1 MINVVFSFLIVR
13 KQMTNSPKKSI
24 VFRPALSM
32 MNFPRLN
39 MKFRFA
45 LVLYITLF
53 NILSISALVSAQ
65 QPNRPNIVLILADD
79 LGYTDISPFGSE
91 ISTPNIA
98 RLAGEGLSFT
108 NYHTA
113 GSCAPARA
121 MLLTGVDSH
130 RNGVPNI
137 PEALPAEQMAY
148 DHYQGVLNDK
158 VVTLAN
164 VLQAGGY
171 HTYMTGKWHLGH
183 TPELLPSARGFDRTI
198 AMADT
203 GADNWEQRTYLPIYD
218 KANWYADG
226 AEHTLPDDFYSSE
239 YFIDKTIEFIASNTE
254 DHQPFFAYVPF
265 QAVHMPVQ
273 APREFSDK
281 YAGVYD
287 EGWTVMRE
295 KRRLAAE
302 EAGVIPEGTEVVV
315 TPGTLIWDSLT
326 EEQRRHHA
334 RRMEV
339 YAGMVDAM
347 DMHIGRLMDYLESIG
362 EYDNTIFVFTS
373 DNGAEGSN
381 IILPNGGSPLS
392 SWFDIVGYNSN
403 YNTLGERNSWN
414 AIGPSNATIA
424 ASPLTYYKF
433 HANEG
438 GLRVPLVMSGPGIGR
453 QGEMT
458 DEFVFV
464 TDLAPTILNLV
475 GIDAHDGSWL
485 GREVE
490 RIVGVDFSEFLA
502 GTSSQVHDDFDSI
515 GYELGG
521 NSALFKGDYKIVI
534 NRTGQSET
542 QWHLFNIRTDPGETR
557 DLAQEQPALLEEMVI
572 DYENYVQANNVL
584 PMPEGYARTRAILGD
599 ALRQQ

>member
-1 MINVVFSFLIVR
+1 MI
-13 KQMTNSPKKSI
+13 
-24 VFRPALSM
+24 
-32 MNFPRLN
+32 NFPRLH

-45 LVLYITLF
+45 LVLYVTVF
-53 NILSISALVSAQ
+53 NILSMRALVSAQ
-65 QPNRPNIVLILADD
+65 QSDRPNIVLLLADD

-98 RLAGEGLSFT
+98 RLATEGLSFT

-239 YFIDKTIEFIASNTE
+239 YFIDKTIEFIASNAE
-254 DHQPFFAYVPF
+254 DDQPFFAYVPF

-295 KRRLAAE
+295 NRRLAAE
-302 EAGVIPEGTEVVV
+302 EAGVIPEGTEAVV
-315 TPGTLIWDSLT
+315 TPGTLIWDNLT

-381 IILPNGGSPLS
+381 IILPNGGSALS
-392 SWFDIVGYNSN
+392 PWFDIVGYNSN
-403 YNTLGERNSWN
+403 YETLGERNSWN

-438 GLRVPLVMSGPGIGR
+438 GLRVPLVMSGPGIGG
-453 QGEMT
+453 QGGMT

-475 GIDAHDGSWL
+475 GVDIHDGSWL

-490 RIVGVDFSEFLA
+490 PIVGVDFSEFLA
-502 GTSSQVHDDFDSI
+502 GASSQVHDDFDSI

-542 QWHLFNIRTDPGETR
+542 EWHLFNIRTDPGEAR
-557 DLAQEQPALLEEMVI
+557 DLAQEQPALLEEMLA
-572 DYENYVQANNVL
+572 DYESYVQANNVL
-584 PMPEGYARTRAILGD
+584 PMPEGYDRTGRILGD
-599 ALRQQ
+599 ALRQLR

>member
-1 MINVVFSFLIVR
+1 
-13 KQMTNSPKKSI
+13 
-24 VFRPALSM
+24 
-32 MNFPRLN
+32 

-45 LVLYITLF
+45 LVLYVTLF
-53 NILSISALVSAQ
+53 NILSMQALVSAQ
-65 QPNRPNIVLILADD
+65 QSDRPNIVLILADD

-98 RLAGEGLSFT
+98 RLAAEGLSFT

-239 YFIDKTIEFIASNTE
+239 YFIDKTIEFIASNAE
-254 DHQPFFAYVPF
+254 DDQPFFAYVPF

-295 KRRLAAE
+295 NRRLAAE
-302 EAGVIPEGTEVVV
+302 EAGVIPEGTEAVV
-315 TPGTLIWDSLT
+315 TPGTLIWDNLT

-381 IILPNGGSPLS
+381 IILPNGGSALS
-392 SWFDIVGYNSN
+392 PWFDIVGYNSN
-403 YNTLGERNSWN
+403 YETLGERNSWN

-438 GLRVPLVMSGPGIGR
+438 GLRVPLVMSGPGIDG
-453 QGEMT
+453 QGGMT

-475 GIDAHDGSWL
+475 GVDIHDGSWL

-490 RIVGVDFSEFLA
+490 PIVGADFSEFLA
-502 GTSSQVHDDFDSI
+502 GASSQVHDDFDSI

-542 QWHLFNIRTDPGETR
+542 EWHLFNIRTDPGETR
-557 DLAQEQPALLEEMVI
+557 DLAQEQPALLEEMLA
-572 DYENYVQANNVL
+572 DYESYVQANNVL
-584 PMPEGYARTRAILGD
+584 PMPEGYNRTGRILGD
-599 ALRQQ
+599 ALRQLR

>member
-1 MINVVFSFLIVR
+1 MLRELKFISRVVTMNMHLHLRHLALLLSFLGISLGSASPVSAEQSGRPNVVV
-13 KQMTNSPKKSI
+13 
-24 VFRPALSM
+24 
-32 MNFPRLN
+32 
-39 MKFRFA
+39 
-45 LVLYITLF
+45 
-53 NILSISALVSAQ
+53 
-65 QPNRPNIVLILADD
+65 ILADD

-91 ISTPNIA
+91 IDTPNIA
-98 RLAGEGLSFT
+98 RLAAEGLSFT

-137 PEALPAEQMAY
+137 PEALPAEQLEY
-148 DHYQGVLNDK
+148 DHYQGVLNDR
-158 VVTLAN
+158 VVTLAS
-164 VLQAGGY
+164 VLQRSGY

-183 TPELLPSARGFDRTI
+183 TRELLPSARGFDRTI

-203 GADNWEQRTYLPIYD
+203 GADNWDQRTYLPIYEQ
-218 KANWYADG
+218 ANWYADG
-226 AEHTLPDDFYSSE
+226 APHTLPDDFYSSE
-239 YFIDKTIEFIASNTE
+239 YFIDKTIEFIASNAG
-254 DHQPFFAYVPF
+254 DNRPFFAYIPF

-302 EAGVIPEGTEVVV
+302 QAGVIPADTETVV
-315 TPGTLIWDSLT
+315 TPGTLIWDSLS
-326 EEQRRHHA
+326 EEQKRHHA

-347 DMHIGRLMDYLESIG
+347 DTHIGRLMEYLESIN

-381 IILPNGGSPLS
+381 LILPNGQSALDP
-392 SWFDIVGYNSN
+392 WFDAVGYNAD
-403 YNTLGERNSWN
+403 YETLGERNSWN
-414 AIGPSNATIA
+414 AIGPSNASIA
-424 ASPLTYYKF
+424 ASPLAYYKF
-433 HANEG
+433 HASEG
-438 GLRVPLVMSGPGIGR
+438 GLRVPLVMSGPGIEK
-453 QGEMT
+453 QGVIT

-464 TDLAPTILNLV
+464 TDLMPTLLGLTGV
-475 GIDAHDGSWL
+475 ADHDGNWS

-490 RIVGVDFSEFLA
+490 PMIGSDFSGFLA
-502 GTSSQVHDDFDSI
+502 GMTSIVHEDSKPI

-521 NSALFKGDYKIVI
+521 NSALFKGDFKIVI
-534 NRTGQSET
+534 NRTGQNET
-542 QWHLFNIRTDPGETR
+542 AWHLFNIRTDPGESR
-557 DLAQEQPALLEEMVI
+557 DLAGEQPQRLAEMLA
-572 DYENYVQANNVL
+572 DYEDYVQTNNVL
-584 PMPEGYARTRAILGD
+584 PMPEGYNRSGAILGD
-599 ALRQQ
+599 ALRQLRGQ

>member
-1 MINVVFSFLIVR
+1 MITDFYKKLFMKAPFSTHLAMILPGCFL
-13 KQMTNSPKKSI
+13 T
-24 VFRPALSM
+24 
-32 MNFPRLN
+32 LN
-39 MKFRFA
+39 LA
-45 LVLYITLF
+45 Y
-53 NILSISALVSAQ
+53 AQ
-65 QPNRPNIVLILADD
+65 GPDRPNVVLILADD

-98 RLAGEGLSFT
+98 RLAEQGLSFV

-137 PEALPAEQMAY
+137 PEALPPEQMAY
-148 DHYQGVLNDK
+148 AHYQGVLSEN
-158 VVTLAN
+158 VVTLAGL
-164 VLQAGGY
+164 LQANGY

-218 KANWYADG
+218 RANWYADG
-226 AEHTLPDDFYSSE
+226 EEHTLPDDFYSSA
-239 YFIDKTIEFIASNTE
+239 YFVDKTIEFIDSNEE
-254 DHQPFFAYVPF
+254 DNQPFFAYIPF

-287 EGWTVMRE
+287 EGWTAMRE
-295 KRRLAAE
+295 QRRIAAE
-302 EAGVIPEGTEVVV
+302 AAGIIPAGTEMVV
-315 TPGTLIWDSLT
+315 TPGTLDWDNLT
-326 EEQRRHHA
+326 EEQKRHHS

-347 DMHIGRLMDYLESIG
+347 DMHIGRLMSYLDSIG
-362 EYDNTIFVFTS
+362 EYENTIFIFTS
-373 DNGAEGSN
+373 DNGAEGSG
-381 IILPNGGSPLS
+381 IINPDGGSALGR
-392 SWFDIVGYNSN
+392 WFDSVGYNADLE
-403 YNTLGERNSWN
+403 TLGEPGSWN

-424 ASPLTYYKF
+424 ASPLRYYKF

-438 GLRVPLVMSGPGIGR
+438 GLRVPLIMSGPGISKR
-453 QGEMT
+453 DELS

-464 TDLAPTILNLV
+464 TDLTPTILGLV
-475 GIDAHDGSWL
+475 DIDNHGGDWN

-490 RIVGVDFSEFLA
+490 QIVGTDFSAYLSGASFRIHEESEA
-502 GTSSQVHDDFDSI
+502 I

-534 NRTGQSET
+534 NRVAQNET
-542 QWHLFNIRTDPGETR
+542 DWHLFNIKIDPGETD
-557 DLAQEQPALLEEMVI
+557 DLAARQPELFSELLSDYEAYEEM
-572 DYENYVQANNVL
+572 NNVL
-584 PMPEGYARTRAILGD
+584 PMPEGYNRALTIFRDGFN
-599 ALRQQ
+599 

>member
-1 MINVVFSFLIVR
+1 MKIRYPIFL
-13 KQMTNSPKKSI
+13 S
-24 VFRPALSM
+24 
-32 MNFPRLN
+32 
-39 MKFRFA
+39 
-45 LVLYITLF
+45 TLLF
-53 NILSISALVSAQ
+53 TFISTFALVSAQ
-65 QPNRPNIVLILADD
+65 ESDRPNIVLILADD

-91 ISTPNIA
+91 INTPNIA
-98 RLAGEGLSFT
+98 RLAREGLSFT

-137 PEALPAEQMAY
+137 PEALPVEQMAY
-148 DHYQGVLNDK
+148 EHYQGVLNDK

-164 VLQAGGY
+164 VLQDGGY

-203 GADNWEQRTYLPIYD
+203 GADNWDQRTYLPIYD
-218 KANWYADG
+218 QAHWYADG

-239 YFIDKTIEFIASNTE
+239 YFIDKTIEFIGSNVQ
-254 DHQPFFAYVPF
+254 DDRPFFAYIPF

-295 KRRLAAE
+295 RRRLAAE
-302 EAGVIPEGTEVVV
+302 QAGVIPAGTQAVV

-326 EEQRRHHA
+326 DEQTRHHA

-347 DMHIGRLMDYLESIG
+347 DMHIGRLMEYLQSIG
-362 EYDNTIFVFTS
+362 EYDNTLFVFTS

-381 IILPNGGSPLS
+381 MILPNGGSALS
-392 SWFDIVGYNSN
+392 PWFDRVGYNSD
-403 YNTLGERNSWN
+403 YETLGERNSWN

-424 ASPLTYYKF
+424 VSPLNYYKF
-433 HANEG
+433 HASEG
-438 GLRVPLVMSGPGIGR
+438 GLRVPLVMAGPGINR
-453 QGEMT
+453 RDEMT

-464 TDLAPTILNLV
+464 TDLAPTILRLV
-475 GIDAHDGSWL
+475 GMDAHAGSWQ

-490 RIVGVDFSEFLA
+490 PIVGTDFSAFLA
-502 GTSSQVHDDFDSI
+502 GDNSPVHDESESI

-534 NRTGQSET
+534 NRVGQNDT
-542 QWHLFNIRTDPGETR
+542 DWHLFNIKTDPGETT
-557 DLAQEQPALLEEMVI
+557 DLAQQQPALLEEMI
-572 DYENYVQANNVL
+572 ADYEDYVQTNNVL
-584 PMPEGYARTRAILGD
+584 PMPEGYNRSGRILGD
-599 ALRQQ
+599 ALRELRQ

>member
-1 MINVVFSFLIVR
+1 MLRELKFISRVVTMNMHLHLRHLALLLSFLGISLGSA
-13 KQMTNSPKKSI
+13 SP
-24 VFRPALSM
+24 
-32 MNFPRLN
+32 
-39 MKFRFA
+39 
-45 LVLYITLF
+45 
-53 NILSISALVSAQ
+53 VSAQ
-65 QPNRPNIVLILADD
+65 QSGRPNVVVILADD

-91 ISTPNIA
+91 IDTPNIA
-98 RLAGEGLSFT
+98 RLAAEGLSFT

-137 PEALPAEQMAY
+137 PEALPAEQLEY
-148 DHYQGVLNDK
+148 DHYQGVLNDR
-158 VVTLAN
+158 VVTLAS
-164 VLQAGGY
+164 VLQRSGY

-183 TPELLPSARGFDRTI
+183 TRELLPSARGFDRTI

-203 GADNWEQRTYLPIYD
+203 GADNWDQRTYLPIYEQ
-218 KANWYADG
+218 ANWYADG
-226 AEHTLPDDFYSSE
+226 APHTLPDDFYSSE
-239 YFIDKTIEFIASNTE
+239 YFIDKTIEFIASNAG
-254 DHQPFFAYVPF
+254 DNRPFFAYIPF

-302 EAGVIPEGTEVVV
+302 QTGVIPADTETVV
-315 TPGTLIWDSLT
+315 TPGTLIWDSLS
-326 EEQRRHHA
+326 EEQKRHHA

-347 DMHIGRLMDYLESIG
+347 DTHIGRLMEYLESIN

-381 IILPNGGSPLS
+381 LILPNGQSALDP
-392 SWFDIVGYNSN
+392 WFDAVGYNAD
-403 YNTLGERNSWN
+403 YETLGERNSWN

-424 ASPLTYYKF
+424 ASPLAYYKF
-433 HANEG
+433 HASEG
-438 GLRVPLVMSGPGIGR
+438 GLRVPLVMSGPGIEK
-453 QGEMT
+453 QGVIT

-464 TDLAPTILNLV
+464 TDLMPTLLGLTGV
-475 GIDAHDGSWL
+475 ADHDGNWS

-490 RIVGVDFSEFLA
+490 PMIGSDFSGFLA
-502 GTSSQVHDDFDSI
+502 GMTSIVHEDSKPI

-521 NSALFKGDYKIVI
+521 NSALFKGDFKIVI
-534 NRTGQSET
+534 NRTRQNET
-542 QWHLFNIRTDPGETR
+542 AWHLFNIRTDPGESR
-557 DLAQEQPALLEEMVI
+557 DLAGEQPQRLAEMLA
-572 DYENYVQANNVL
+572 DYEDYVQTNNVL
-584 PMPEGYARTRAILGD
+584 PMPEGYNRSGAILGD
-599 ALRQQ
+599 ALRQLRGQ

>member
-1 MINVVFSFLIVR
+1 
-13 KQMTNSPKKSI
+13 
-24 VFRPALSM
+24 M

-45 LVLYITLF
+45 LVLYVTLF
-53 NILSISALVSAQ
+53 NILSMQALVSAQ
-65 QPNRPNIVLILADD
+65 QSDRPNIVLILADD

-98 RLAGEGLSFT
+98 RLAAEGLSFT

-239 YFIDKTIEFIASNTE
+239 YFIDKTIEFIASNAE
-254 DHQPFFAYVPF
+254 DDQPFFAYVPF

-295 KRRLAAE
+295 NRRLAAE
-302 EAGVIPEGTEVVV
+302 EAGVIPEGTEAVV
-315 TPGTLIWDSLT
+315 TPGTLIWDNLT

-381 IILPNGGSPLS
+381 IILPNGGSALS
-392 SWFDIVGYNSN
+392 PWFDIVGYNSN
-403 YNTLGERNSWN
+403 YETLGERNSWN

-438 GLRVPLVMSGPGIGR
+438 GLRVPLVMSGPGIGG
-453 QGEMT
+453 QGGMT

-475 GIDAHDGSWL
+475 GVDIHDGSWL

-490 RIVGVDFSEFLA
+490 PIVGADFSEFLA
-502 GTSSQVHDDFDSI
+502 GASSQVHDDFDSI

-542 QWHLFNIRTDPGETR
+542 EWHLFNIRTDPGETR
-557 DLAQEQPALLEEMVI
+557 DLAQEQPALLEEMLA
-572 DYENYVQANNVL
+572 DYESYVQANNVL
-584 PMPEGYARTRAILGD
+584 PMPEGYNRTGRILGD
-599 ALRQQ
+599 SLRQLR

>member
-1 MINVVFSFLIVR
+1 
-13 KQMTNSPKKSI
+13 
-24 VFRPALSM
+24 M

-45 LVLYITLF
+45 LVLYVTLF
-53 NILSISALVSAQ
+53 NILSMQALVSAQ
-65 QPNRPNIVLILADD
+65 QSDRPNIVLILADD

-98 RLAGEGLSFT
+98 RLAAEGLSFT

-218 KANWYADG
+218 QANWYADG

-239 YFIDKTIEFIASNTE
+239 YFIDKTIEFIASNAE
-254 DHQPFFAYVPF
+254 DDQPFFAYVPF

-295 KRRLAAE
+295 NRRLAAE
-302 EAGVIPEGTEVVV
+302 EAGVIPEGTEAVV
-315 TPGTLIWDSLT
+315 TPGTLIWDNLT

-362 EYDNTIFVFTS
+362 EYDNTIYVFTS

-381 IILPNGGSPLS
+381 IILPNGGSALS
-392 SWFDIVGYNSN
+392 PWFDIVGYNSN
-403 YNTLGERNSWN
+403 YETLGERNSWN

-438 GLRVPLVMSGPGIGR
+438 GLRVPLVMSGPGIGG
-453 QGEMT
+453 QGGMT

-475 GIDAHDGSWL
+475 GVDIHDGSWL

-490 RIVGVDFSEFLA
+490 PIVGVDFSEFLA

-542 QWHLFNIRTDPGETR
+542 EWHLFNVRTDPGEAR
-557 DLAQEQPALLEEMVI
+557 DLAQEQPALLEEMLA
-572 DYENYVQANNVL
+572 DYESYVQANNVL
-584 PMPEGYARTRAILGD
+584 PMPEGYDRTGRILGD
-599 ALRQQ
+599 ALRQLR

>member
-1 MINVVFSFLIVR
+1 
-13 KQMTNSPKKSI
+13 
-24 VFRPALSM
+24 
-32 MNFPRLN
+32 

-45 LVLYITLF
+45 LVVYITLF
-53 NILSISALVSAQ
+53 NNLTMQGLVTAQ
-65 QPNRPNIVLILADD
+65 QSDRPNIVLLLADD

-91 ISTPNIA
+91 INTPNIA
-98 RLAGEGLSFT
+98 RLAAEGLSFT

-137 PEALPAEQMAY
+137 PEALPAEQMVY
-148 DHYQGVLNDK
+148 DHYQGVLNEK
-158 VVTLAN
+158 VVTLADI
-164 VLQAGGY
+164 LQADGY

-183 TPELLPSARGFDRTI
+183 TLELLPSARGFDRTI

-218 KANWYADG
+218 EANWYADG
-226 AEHTLPDDFYSSE
+226 AVHTLPDDFYSSE
-239 YFIDKTIEFIASNTE
+239 YFIDKTIEFIASHAE
-254 DHQPFFAYVPF
+254 DDQPFFAYIPF

-302 EAGVIPEGTEVVV
+302 EAGVIPEGTETVV

-362 EYDNTIFVFTS
+362 EYDDTIFVFTS

-381 IILPNGGSPLS
+381 IILPNGGSALS
-392 SWFDIVGYNSN
+392 PWFDIVGYNSN
-403 YNTLGERNSWN
+403 YETLGERNSWN

-438 GLRVPLVMSGPGIGR
+438 GLRVPLVISGPGIARG
-453 QGEMT
+453 GGMT

-475 GIDAHDGSWL
+475 GVDAHDGSWL

-490 RIVGVDFSEFLA
+490 PIVGVDFSEFLA
-502 GTSSQVHDDFDSI
+502 GASSQVHNDFDSI

-521 NSALFKGDYKIVI
+521 NSALFKGDHKIVI

-542 QWHLFNIRTDPGETR
+542 EWHLFNIRSDPGETT
-557 DLAQEQPALLEEMVI
+557 DLAQEQPALFEEMLA
-572 DYENYVQANNVL
+572 DYENYVEANNVL
-584 PMPEGYARTRAILGD
+584 PMPEGYDRTGAILGD
-599 ALRQQ
+599 ALRQLLQ

>member
-1 MINVVFSFLIVR
+1 MKHWISF
-13 KQMTNSPKKSI
+13 T
-24 VFRPALSM
+24 
-32 MNFPRLN
+32 
-39 MKFRFA
+39 
-45 LVLYITLF
+45 
-53 NILSISALVSAQ
+53 LSISLLTLLATPTLVSAQ
-65 QPNRPNIVLILADD
+65 QSDRPNIVLILADD

-98 RLAGEGLSFT
+98 RLAAQGLSFT

-137 PEALPAEQMAY
+137 PEALPEEQMAY
-148 DHYQGVLNDK
+148 EHYQGVLNDR
-158 VVTLAN
+158 VVTLAT
-164 VLQAGGY
+164 VLQGDGY

-183 TPELLPSARGFDRTI
+183 TPELLPSSRGFDRTI

-218 KANWYADG
+218 RANWYADG

-239 YFIDKTIEFIASNTE
+239 YFIDKTIEFIGSNVE
-254 DHQPFFAYVPF
+254 DSNPFFAYIPF

-295 KRRLAAE
+295 RRRLAAE
-302 EAGVIPEGTEVVV
+302 EAGVIPAGTQAAV
-315 TPGTLIWDSLT
+315 TPGTLAWDSLT
-326 EEQRRHHA
+326 DDEKRYNA

-347 DMHIGRLMDYLESIG
+347 DMHIGRLMAYLQSIG
-362 EYDNTIFVFTS
+362 EYENTIFVFTS

-381 IILPNGGSPLS
+381 LIQSDGNSLLSP
-392 SWFDIVGYNSN
+392 WFERVGYNSD
-403 YNTLGERNSWN
+403 YETLGERDSWN
-414 AIGPSNATIA
+414 AIGPSNATVA
-424 ASPLTYYKF
+424 ASPLYYYKF
-433 HANEG
+433 HASEG
-438 GLRVPLVMSGPGIGR
+438 GLRVPLVMAGPGINR
-453 QGEMT
+453 SEELT

-464 TDLAPTILNLV
+464 TDLAPTILSLV
-475 GIDAHDGSWL
+475 GVENHHDNWQD
-485 GREVE
+485 REVE
-490 RIVGVDFSEFLA
+490 PIIGKDFSAFLA
-502 GTSSQVHDDFDSI
+502 GDDSLVHDELNPI

-534 NRTGQSET
+534 NRVGQNDT
-542 QWHLFNIRTDPGETR
+542 DWQLFNIKADPGETT
-557 DLAQEQPALLEEMVI
+557 DLAQHMPALLEEMLA
-572 DYENYVQANNVL
+572 DYEVYVQINNVL
-584 PMPEGYARTRAILGD
+584 PMPEGYNRSGRILGD